1 MDREVARLANVLCQ
15 IAHDAGWVLLCR
27 EAPGTLRFSIAQ
39 YNRIHARLGE
49 IAPAL
54 TTLFGRLPEDASAG
68 QVRIVARALAAY
80 LYEQTRREAMKQ
92 TRRCVPEDWF
102 AFVWPGQCGS
112 LTFDLC

>member
-1 MDREVARLANVLCQ
+1 MERELARLANVLRQ

-54 TTLFGRLPEDASAG
+54 TTLFGRLPEEASAG

-80 LYEQTRREAMKQ
+80 LYEQTRHEQ
-92 TRRCVPEDWF
+92 TQHARRCMPEDWF
-102 AFVWPGQCGS
+102 AFFWPGPCGS
-112 LTFDLC
+112 LKFDLC